1 MPKSA
6 IPTGSLGLRGEV
18 EITVRDKEGKI
29 KSQTQHRNSLVD
41 EVRAGLIKELIG
53 NGNYSSIV
61 VPTQMICITNKLSPT
76 TRDRIGAN
84 RWVSVDGNSVTINFQ
99 VYALK
104 SQIGFSGT
112 TTIKTV
118 YLMSDQNT
126 IGTAN
131 PNPNPSFDDDD
142 YIDVLYKII
151 LTRNDSDVSDG
162 LVQRLADIIKGVDA
176 GIDGW
181 QPGVRDVIIS
191 RATLFDGVT
200 DLTGKI
206 AFSFNRDG
214 NTGRA
219 SIRFNEVP
227 SSTPDNITY
236 YINEGAGIFTEAYT
250 QDINMDNTGYTSG
263 DNVIVPF
270 TVSIA

>member
-18 EITVRDKEGKI
+18 EITVRDKEGRI
-29 KSQTQHRNSLVD
+29 KSQTQHKNSLVD
-41 EVRAGLIKELIG
+41 EVRSGLIKELIG

-61 VPTQMICITNKLSPT
+61 VPTQMVCLTNKLIPT
-76 TRDRIGAN
+76 TSDQIGAN
-84 RWVSVDGNSVTINFQ
+84 RWISVDGNSTTINFQ

-104 SQIGFSGT
+104 AQVGFSGT

-118 YLMSDQNT
+118 YLTSNLAT

-151 LTRNDSDVSDG
+151 LTRNDSDVSAD
-162 LVQRLADIIKGVDA
+162 LMTRLAEIIKGVDA
-176 GIDGW
+176 GTDGFI
-181 QPGVRDVIIS
+181 PGVRNVIIS

-206 AFSFNRDG
+206 DFSFSQDG
-214 NTGRA
+214 NTGQA
-219 SIRFNEVP
+219 SICLL
-227 SSTPDNITY
+227 
-236 YINEGAGIFTEAYT
+236 
-250 QDINMDNTGYTSG
+250 YTSPSPR
-263 DNVIVPF
+263 D
-270 TVSIA
+270 

>member
-1 MPKSA
+1 M
-6 IPTGSLGLRGEV
+6 
-18 EITVRDKEGKI
+18 
-29 KSQTQHRNSLVD
+29 
-41 EVRAGLIKELIG
+41 
-53 NGNYSSIV
+53 
-61 VPTQMICITNKLSPT
+61 
-76 TRDRIGAN
+76 
-84 RWVSVDGNSVTINFQ
+84 
-99 VYALK
+99 
-104 SQIGFSGT
+104 
-112 TTIKTV
+112 
-118 YLMSDQNT
+118 
-126 IGTAN
+126 
-131 PNPNPSFDDDD
+131 
-142 YIDVLYKII
+142 
-151 LTRNDSDVSDG
+151 
-162 LVQRLADIIKGVDA
+162 
-176 GIDGW
+176 
-181 QPGVRDVIIS
+181 
-191 RATLFDGVT
+191 T